1 MDSLSGPTLSA
12 FLSRAFGFE
21 DVFLALVNR
30 EEVALDG
37 TWTWKDGKELSS
49 HRLRVPLLG
58 DSGILAKSVW
68 QHRPI
73 AIQDPEAHPPF
84 PGGTAREKIQRH
96 RSDEPL
102 LLTERNPDVPARFGE
117 LVHRLLAKKPE
128 QRPTSADEVRHELLA
143 WAP

>member
-1 MDSLSGPTLSA
+1 K
-12 FLSRAFGFE
+12 AFGFE

-84 PGGTAREKIQRH
+84 PGGHNPFLEEMLGGLVGFTTVPLQRSQGLLAR
-96 RSDEPL
+96 
-102 LLTERNPDVPARFGE
+102 PARAETCDARCPFGAAGKGDWYPPPGANGDWLE
-117 LVHRLLAKKPE
+117 ARDR
-128 QRPTSADEVRHELLA
+128 Q
-143 WAP
+143 